1 MKETKEL
8 AEFSLNEMERLTERM
23 IEAERFIAELNWFER
38 LFCSRKITKFLN
50 SRNEHKNI

>member
-8 AEFSLNEMERLTERM
+8 LEFSLNEMERLTERM